1 MIRIALYQ
9 PDIPQNTGAMM
20 RLAACMRVGLDV
32 IEPTAFPWDERK
44 IRRGALDYIDHIDL
58 TRHGDWTAFLR
69 YYEKQNRRI
78 VLMTTKG
85 AIPYTAHEFRADD
98 ILLAGSESSGVP
110 DHVHDRADSRIIIP
124 MRPGLRSLN
133 VVNAT
138 SMILG
143 EALRQTNN
151 VFIEERPTVQSE

>member
-20 RLAACMRVGLDV
+20 RLAACMGVGLDV

-58 TRHGDWTAFLR
+58 TRHGDWTAFLEH
-69 YYEKQNRRI
+69 YENQSRRI

-110 DHVHDRADSRIIIP
+110 DHVHDAADSRIIIP

-143 EALRQTNN
+143 EALRQTGKM
-151 VFIEERPTVQSE
+151 PG